1 MASLRTELR
10 NARSQDSEDLLRNVC
25 DEFYHPSGKHGK
37 SLVYMNGNSLG
48 LMPIAAER
56 MMQAEMDKWKNHAV
70 RGHWTEPAPWLSYDD
85 LAKPMLAEIFGAKSS
100 EVVAMGTLTANLHNL
115 LLTFYRPT
123 DERNTLLLAGGGFP
137 SDRYAAESQV
147 AIAQRAQKN
156 ARLEVLPQEENG
168 LIDEGKL
175 IDRIRKGKDV
185 HTVLVETTNYI
196 TGQHLDIGAICD
208 AAQRSGAYV
217 GLDLAHGGFGNVPL
231 RLHDWGV
238 DFAAW
243 CSYKYGN
250 AGPGAV
256 AGLFV
261 HQDYDDTIRPALQ
274 GWWSNKESTRFAM
287 NDTCDLATGADAY
300 PVSNIPIF
308 STVPLL
314 ASLEI
319 YKRAG
324 IERVRARS
332 QALTSLLERLSG
344 EHLQGKLM
352 QITPRDP
359 AKRGAQL
366 SFRVL
371 GDAADRYDLEETLYD
386 HDLIVD
392 VRPGVLRVAP
402 SPLYNT
408 REDVVDTIRIL
419 GKVL

>member
-1 MASLRTELR
+1 MASLTKELR
-10 NARSQDSEDLLRNVC
+10 DAKLQDREDPLR
-25 DEFYHPSGKHGK
+25 DIRGEFYHPTGKNGK

-56 MMQAEMDKWKNHAV
+56 AMQTELDKWKKHAV

-85 LAKPMLAEIFGAKSS
+85 LARPMLAEIFGAELS

-123 DERNTLLLAGGGFP
+123 EQRNTLLLAGGGFP

-147 AIAQRAQKN
+147 AIAQRAEKS
-156 ARLEVLPQEENG
+156 ARLDVFPQEENG

-175 IDRIRKGKDV
+175 IDRIRGGKDV

-196 TGQHLDIGAICD
+196 TGQHLDIEAICD
-208 AAQRSGAYV
+208 AAQRSGSYV

-250 AGPGAV
+250 AGPGSV

-261 HQDYDDTIRPALQ
+261 HRDYDNTIKPAMQ
-274 GWWSNKESTRFAM
+274 GWWSNKENTRFAM
-287 NDTCDLATGADAY
+287 NDACDLATGADAY

-308 STVPLL
+308 STVPLI

-324 IERVRARS
+324 MERVRARS
-332 QALTSLLERLSG
+332 QELTALLERLSG
-344 EHLQGKLM
+344 EHLQGRLT
-352 QITPRDP
+352 QITPNDP

-366 SFRVL
+366 SFKVL
-371 GDAADRYDLEETLYD
+371 GDAANNHELEETMYTHGLV
-386 HDLIVD
+386 VD

-408 REDVVDTIRIL
+408 REDVVKTVRIL
-419 GKVL
+419 DKVL